1 MFMFRRR
8 RAINLT
14 KKLLRERRANLNGPP
29 AVGDRGPPPGPR
41 DTKER
46 DVQELLKKLQE
57 NQLEMLLT
65 AVDSRGLEL
74 GHCVLVPREHSHEP
88 HLLCCQFW
96 RWPEVRQASELR
108 RLPQCGAAGDMVYAC
123 CNPFHWSRLCQP
135 ETPPP
140 PYSRTNEDRIRPEDR
155 APSELPL
162 LTRNSYE
169 SLTTSGDSSMT
180 NRLEWCKLAYWEL
193 QERVGPLF
201 HVEPCYVNVFGNVPY
216 GLDGFSLE
224 AVGPQ
229 NTKQTEASRKT
240 RAKIGLGITL
250 SREPD
255 GFVWLYNRSEQAV
268 FVDSLYLDGGC
279 EEVPGGP
286 TRVPADHCLCVHAP
300 GGPQMFGW
308 DQLVPNGCRQGP
320 SGDPNSIRVSFVK
333 GWGTRYSRREITSC
347 PCWLE
352 VLLAPCR

>member
-1 MFMFRRR
+1 MTR
-8 RAINLT
+8 
-14 KKLLRERRANLNGPP
+14 KLLRKRRANLNGPSV
-29 AVGDRGPPPGPR
+29 AERGPSGPR

-65 AVDSRGLEL
+65 AVESRGLEL
-74 GHCVLVPREHSHEP
+74 GHCVLVSRDYSDEP
-88 HLLCCQFW
+88 HVLCCQYW
-96 RWPEVRQASELR
+96 RWPDLRQGSELR
-108 RLPQCGAAGDMVYAC
+108 RLPQCGAACDSVYAC

-140 PYSRTNEDRIRPEDR
+140 PYSRSTNDRIRPEDR

-162 LTRNSYE
+162 LTRNSYD

-180 NRLEWCKLAYWEL
+180 NPLEWCKLAYWEL

-201 HVEPCYVNVFGNVPY
+201 PVEPCTVNVFGNVPY
-216 GLDGFSLE
+216 GLDGLCLE
-224 AVGPQ
+224 ALGPQ
-229 NTKQTEASRKT
+229 NLKSTETSRKT
-240 RAKIGLGITL
+240 RAKIGLGVTL
-250 SREPD
+250 SREPG
-255 GFVWLYNRSEQAV
+255 GFVWLYNRSDQPV
-268 FVDSLYLDGGC
+268 FVHSLYLEGGASMGGC
-279 EEVPGGP
+279 DPPGGP

-308 DQLVPNGCRQGP
+308 DNLVGCQQGP
-320 SGDPNSIRVSFVK
+320 AGDPNSIRISFVK
-333 GWGTRYSRREITSC
+333 GWGSKYSRREITSC

-352 VLLAPCR
+352 ILLAPCR